1 MKTDT
6 APGVHFSNL
15 QDIIVRNIHSARL
28 SVVAVQCWF
37 TNPEIF
43 NSLVN
48 ALKRKVRITVVLD
61 YNTINFNSN
70 GLDFRLLER
79 EGATI
84 LVFTGDGLLHHKFA
98 VIDSQVVITG
108 SYNWTRSRLSDNLLV
123 ITDTHVA
130 RQFTD
135 GSAHI
140 ESQCHQLK
148 AVANRIPREITF
160 KEMIRPASV
169 TTEEIRLN
177 IVAGSRAWVVSPGKS
192 TVWEK
197 WLSGQFHELAM
208 KRNMFKEGVLLSR
221 SAAYNARRYA
231 DRIKDGDILIAVD
244 KNQYLLGIGVCT
256 PGIPDSERA
265 DIPLKKS
272 VRWIESRPF
281 PVRIRPGKF
290 KLFRGSVLELASKLE
305 LPVDNQTR
313 NPYL

>member
-1 MKTDT
+1 METDT
-6 APGVHFSNL
+6 PQVYFSNL
-15 QDIIVRNIHSARL
+15 QDCVVRNINNARL

-43 NSLVN
+43 NSLVK
-48 ALKRKVRITVVLD
+48 ALKRKVRISVALD

-98 VIDSQVVITG
+98 VIDSQVVISG

-123 ITDTHVA
+123 INDTHIA

-140 ESQCHQLK
+140 KSQCHPLK
-148 AVANRIPREITF
+148 VVANRIPREITF
-160 KEMIRPASV
+160 KEMIRPVSV

-208 KRNMFKEGVLLSR
+208 KRSMFKEGVLLSR
-221 SAAYNARRYA
+221 SAAYNARRYTFQLM
-231 DRIKDGDILIAVD
+231 DGDILIAVD
-244 KNQYLLGIGVCT
+244 KNQYLLGMGVCT
-256 PGIPDSERA
+256 SGKPDGVIA
-265 DIPLKKS
+265 DMTLKKW
-272 VRWIESRPF
+272 VRWLESRPF
-281 PVRIRPGKF
+281 PVKIRPGKF
-290 KLFRGSVLELASKLE
+290 KLFRGSVLELVSKLE
-305 LPVDNQTR
+305 LTVDNQTR
-313 NPYL
+313 KPYL